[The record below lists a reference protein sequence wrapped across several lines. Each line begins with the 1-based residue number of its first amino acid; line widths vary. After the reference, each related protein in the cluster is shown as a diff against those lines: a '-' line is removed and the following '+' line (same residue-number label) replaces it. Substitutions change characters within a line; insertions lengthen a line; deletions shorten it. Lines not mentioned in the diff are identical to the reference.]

1 MKWADRS
8 DGRGLGK
15 FFTGLC
21 AVLLLI
27 GLAGVCL
34 GLRDT
39 GQTVVQITQNGTVLY
54 TLDLAQ
60 AEDQKIEVTYQGR
73 TNIVEIA
80 DGHIQ
85 MAEAECPDQLCVQ
98 MGELRHAA
106 TPIVCLPNRLTIQF
120 VDTAADVDSVSR

>member
-1 MKWADRS
+1 MVR
-8 DGRGLGK
+8 
-15 FFTGLC
+15 
-21 AVLLLI
+21 
-27 GLAGVCL
+27 
-34 GLRDT
+34 
-39 GQTVVQITQNGTVLY
+39 ITQNGTFLY

-60 AEDQKIEVTYQGR
+60 AEDQKIEITYQGR

-106 TPIVCLPNRLTIQF
+106 TPIVCLPNRLTVQF
-120 VDTAADVDSVSR
+120 VDTAADVDPVSR